1 MEIWIIGGIIVAL
14 MIYASTKIKR
24 LAASAFEREEIDAGD
39 FAIIKPEGFI
49 CPVETP
55 YPFEAHTKEFG
66 EAEESEEMR
75 RAWAT
80 ITVGD
85 TAEPEG
91 VNETDRD
98 ENGVPVREY
107 RKVLNR
113 EGRSFELSVVVLADH
128 VAEFETRIN
137 EMLGSF
143 EVK

>member
-24 LAASAFEREEIDAGD
+24 LAASAFEREEVDNTE
-39 FAIIKPEGFI
+39 FALVKPEGFI
-49 CPVETP
+49 SPVESP

-66 EAEESEEMR
+66 EADESEEMR

-80 ITVGD
+80 VTVSD

-91 VNETDRD
+91 VSETERTED
-98 ENGVPVREY
+98 GVPIKEF

-113 EGRSFELSVVVLADH
+113 DGRSFELSVSVLADH
-128 VAEFETRIN
+128 LGEFEARVN
-137 EMLGSF
+137 EMIGSF

>member
-24 LAASAFEREEIDAGD
+24 LAASAFEREEIDNGE
-39 FAIIKPEGFI
+39 FALVKPEGFI
-49 CPVETP
+49 SPVETP

-66 EAEESEEMR
+66 ETDESEEMR

-80 ITVGD
+80 VMIGD

-91 VNETDRD
+91 VTETDRTED
-98 ENGVPVREY
+98 GVPVKEF

-113 EGRSFELSVVVLADH
+113 DGRSYELSVNVLADH
-128 VAEFETRIN
+128 LGEFESRIN

>member
-80 ITVGD
+80 VVVSDMT
-85 TAEPEG
+85 EPEG
-91 VNETDRD
+91 VTESDRTQD
-98 ENGVPVREY
+98 GVPVKEF

-113 EGRSFELSVVVLADH
+113 GGRSFELSVSVLADH
-128 VAEFETRIN
+128 LGEFEARVN